1 MESNKTNG
9 GEPPSIRLRFKYQVN
24 ILLDWVCPFTTNWA
38 NKCPMAWTSHSD
50 WCQTLSVKNVPVELQ
65 RYQWLLY
72 LNGLLSSWIT
82 YLSYFNGW
90 EILVGISVRTYQ
102 NTSFSINFANK
113 ACFTVVCEW
122 NCAFIY
128 LVCFFFFF
136 FYRKWPFFRWSAIM
150 SSWRCAFL
158 YPFISLQSPFYVTL
172 PVPSQLSTSIR
183 FSNLLSSIFFLSF
196 DRLSLH
202 LYEKKSR
209 VVWFIQIVPPNVSFA
224 FRFPL
229 FFQYLKRN
237 YMAVC
242 QALEPV
248 VSVKLKV
255 CVEITGYISE
265 RQKLPSCTSD
275 TGMNLVPTLHHCKK

>member
-1 MESNKTNG
+1 MPSDCGYSVAASVDVPVESLEIGVEVEKWFPVTMESNKTNG

-136 FYRKWPFFRWSAIM
+136 TESDH
-150 SSWRCAFL
+150 SSGEVL
-158 YPFISLQSPFYVTL
+158 
-172 PVPSQLSTSIR
+172 
-183 FSNLLSSIFFLSF
+183 
-196 DRLSLH
+196 
-202 LYEKKSR
+202 
-209 VVWFIQIVPPNVSFA
+209 
-224 FRFPL
+224 
-229 FFQYLKRN
+229 
-237 YMAVC
+237 
-242 QALEPV
+242 
-248 VSVKLKV
+248 
-255 CVEITGYISE
+255 
-265 RQKLPSCTSD
+265 
-275 TGMNLVPTLHHCKK
+275 